1 MPNTPK
7 GRKPFWMKFMVLLSE
22 EAQVEARLSLFRDS
36 VNLDA
41 ICTVCMELARCS
53 KIKPDGTPR

>member
-1 MPNTPK
+1 
-7 GRKPFWMKFMVLLSE
+7 MKFMVLLSE